1 MSDILRCVSDGG
13 ESGAVA
19 RPRERVRMGGF
30 GAGATGPRETDGANV
45 NEGASTMFH
54 APAPLLLMAL
64 ALLAAPAAFA
74 SASDDQKPAYG
85 YRDTPYLPGGKWRVH
100 DADRPLPPVVDPGT
114 PETDGPPAPAPSDAV
129 VLFDGKDLSKWH
141 GDGGKPAAWKVE
153 DGAIVIAPGTGSLIS
168 NEAFG
173 DCQIH
178 LEYMEP
184 SPAEGKDQGRGN
196 SGLLIMTRYEI
207 QILDTYKNPTYADGH
222 AGAVY
227 GQTPP
232 LVNACRPPGCWQT
245 LDVIW
250 RAPRFGADGAV
261 TRPAVV
267 TVLHNGVLVQDHTE
281 VLGPVRWRDLARY
294 EKGDAHG
301 DAPLLLQDHGN
312 PVRFR
317 NIWVRRLSE

>member
-1 MSDILRCVSDGG
+1 
-13 ESGAVA
+13 
-19 RPRERVRMGGF
+19 
-30 GAGATGPRETDGANV
+30 
-45 NEGASTMFH
+45 MFH

-114 PETDGPPAPAPSDAV
+114 PDVDGPPAKAPSDAV
-129 VLFDGKDLSKWH
+129 VLFDGSDLSRWQ
-141 GDGGKPAAWKVE
+141 GDGGKAAPWRVE

-168 NEAFG
+168 KEEFG

-184 SPAEGKDQGRGN
+184 TPAQGKDQGRGN

-207 QILDTYKNPTYADGH
+207 QILDTYDNPTYADGH

-232 LVNACRPPGCWQT
+232 LVNACRPPGRWQT

-250 RAPRFGADGAV
+250 RAPRFQADGSVEAK
-261 TRPAVV
+261 PVV
-267 TVLHNGVLVQDHTE
+267 TVLHNGVLVQDHVE
-281 VLGPVRWRDLARY
+281 VLGPVRWRDLARF